1 MADNFS
7 FDVVSK
13 IDTQHLKESIQ
24 VALKEVTNRYD
35 FRGTDTRIEFDEK
48 AWLLTLTTADDYK
61 VKSLWEILTMR
72 MAKQGIPLKNFE
84 PQEPESA
91 LGGAVRQ
98 KVKITQG
105 IPTDKAR
112 EIVAAV
118 KRSGIKVQVSI
129 QADQL
134 RVASSKKDLLQEAIA
149 FLKSGDFGVTLQFTN
164 YR

>member
-1 MADNFS
+1 MADDFS

-13 IDTQHLKESIQ
+13 INAQHLRESIQ
-24 VALKEVTNRYD
+24 VALKEVGNRFD
-35 FRGTDTRIEFDEK
+35 FRGSDTRIEFDEK
-48 AWLLTLTTADDYK
+48 GWLLTLSTADEYK
-61 VKSLWEILTMR
+61 LRSLWDILSMR
-72 MAKQGIPLKNFE
+72 MAKQAIPLKNFA
-84 PQEPESA
+84 PQEIEPA
-91 LGGAVRQ
+91 LSGTVRQ

-118 KRSGIKVQVSI
+118 KRSGLKVQVSI

-134 RVASSKKDLLQEAIA
+134 RVVSRKKDLLQEAITL
-149 FLKSGDFGVTLQFTN
+149 LKGKDFGVTLQFVN